1 MKVLRQT
8 VFLLFFVVV
17 AAGNVV
23 IAQTVADTLH
33 LQEVVIT
40 ERYSDREIRST
51 APLQILSKQTIG
63 NLHALQLSDAVKHFS
78 GVTVKDY
85 GGIGGLK
92 TISVRSLG
100 AGHAAVN
107 YNGVALSDL
116 QTGQIDI
123 GRLSLYNVESITLH
137 NGQNDRIFMPA
148 RTFASSSSLNIT
160 SSAPLFNDD
169 ENINGQAGF
178 KGGSFGL
185 FNPSFLANVKVSDR
199 LSASFSGEWMSSHGA
214 YPYLLHYGQADS
226 DSTSLEKRENSD
238 VKNLRL
244 ETSFYADQSEKSKGE
259 IHFYH
264 FRSERGL
271 PGATIF
277 YNTENF
283 SKQRLWDRTF
293 FTQGKYEHSFSQK
306 WVVQA
311 NAKYNHS
318 NLRYLDPTWL
328 GAEGKVEDIF
338 TQHES
343 YGSLSALYRVFERLS
358 FSVATDLTAATMY
371 SNRKVF
377 ATPTRLTSQS
387 VMAAKWVNQQL
398 LATASLLYTRTAE
411 SVRNGEPA
419 ENRNKFSP
427 YISASFMPLND
438 LDLRLRV
445 FYKNSFRLPTFNDLY
460 YPIVGVRQLLPEDAN
475 QFNAG
480 VTFSSTPG
488 DAVPLLTLS
497 ADVYHNRIK
506 NKIVAYPTG
515 NLHQWTMMNFG
526 RVTINGMDVT
536 VDSRLILADEIPFY
550 VGGSYTYQ
558 RAMDKTDPGK
568 PTYNHQLPYTP
579 RHSGSARAAL
589 EMAWFNLAYTLLW
602 SGERFSNGYNSN
614 EYRMNGYSDHSISL
628 SKSLHTPFG
637 TMNLTAEALN
647 LSGKNY
653 EIVRNYPMPGRSY
666 RMNISIN
673 F

>member
-1 MKVLRQT
+1 MKVLKQT
-8 VFLLFFVVV
+8 VFLLICAVLTV
-17 AAGNVV
+17 GNEVN
-23 IAQTVADTLH
+23 AQTVNDS
-33 LQEVVIT
+33 LQLPEVVIT
-40 ERYSDREIRST
+40 ESYSDREIRST
-51 APLQILSKQTIG
+51 APLQVLSQKTIR

-100 AGHAAVN
+100 AGHTAVN
-107 YNGVALSDL
+107 YNGIAISDV

-123 GRLSLYNVESITLH
+123 GRFSLDNVERITLY

-148 RTFASSSSLNIT
+148 RAFASASSLNIT

-169 ENINGQAGF
+169 ENINGQASI

-185 FNPSFLANVKVSDR
+185 FNPSFLANVKVSDK
-199 LSASFSGEWMSSHGA
+199 LSASFSGEWMSSNGA
-214 YPYLLHYGQADS
+214 YPYLLHYGQADT
-226 DSTSLEKRENSD
+226 DSTSREKRENSD
-238 VKNLRL
+238 VKNLRV
-244 ETSFYADQSEKSKGE
+244 ETSFYADLSEKSKGE

-293 FTQGKYEHSFSQK
+293 FTQGKYEHSFSRK

-311 NAKYNHS
+311 NAKYNRGY
-318 NLRYLDPTWL
+318 LRYLDPTWL

-338 TQHES
+338 TQHET
-343 YGSLSALYRVFERLS
+343 YGSLSALYRAFERLS
-358 FSVATDLTAATMY
+358 FSAASDLTTATMH
-371 SNRKVF
+371 SNRNAF

-387 VMAAKWVNQQL
+387 VVAAKWVNNRL
-398 LATASLLYTRTAE
+398 LATASLLYTRTFE
-411 SVRNGEPA
+411 SVRNGDAA
-419 ENRNKFSP
+419 ENRSKFSP
-427 YISASFMPLND
+427 YVSASLKPFSD
-438 LDLRLRV
+438 LDLHLRA
-445 FYKNSFRLPTFNDLY
+445 FYKNSFRLPSFNDLY
-460 YPIVGVRQLLPEDAN
+460 YPMVGMRQLLPEDAH

-480 VTFSSTPG
+480 ITFISPPG
-488 DAVPLLTLS
+488 QVVPLFTLT
-497 ADVYHNRIK
+497 ADAYHNKIK
-506 NKIVAYPTG
+506 NKIVAYPAG
-515 NLHQWTMMNFG
+515 NLHLWTMMNLG
-526 RVTINGMDVT
+526 RVAINGLDVT
-536 VDSRLILADEIPFY
+536 VESTMRIADKTPLY
-550 VGGSYTYQ
+550 VGGTYTYQ
-558 RAMDKTDPGK
+558 RAMDKTDPAAS
-568 PTYNHQLPYTP
+568 TYNHQLPYTP

-589 EMAWFNLAYTLLW
+589 EMTWFNISYTLLL
-602 SGERFSNGYNSN
+602 SGERYAIGYNSDAYKMSGYADHGLSVSKN
-614 EYRMNGYSDHSISL
+614 FPYR
-628 SKSLHTPFG
+628 FG
-637 TMNLTAEALN
+637 SVDLQLEALN
-647 LSGKNY
+647 LLNKNY